1 MKTIYLAGGCFWGTE
16 HYIRQFDGII
26 ETAAGYANGTI
37 LNPSYEQVYTDKT
50 GYVEC
55 VRVIYDEETLSLYT
69 LLKLFFISIDP
80 LQKDGQAGDIG
91 TRYRTGIYWIDPGD
105 RQIVEEVYAEIS
117 STYEAEL
124 TDAIHSGNSITQQN
138 IIAVETGPLQ
148 CFYPAEEYHQDYL
161 VKHPDGYCHI
171 SLATQHF
178 AKTYARMTKAL
189 KSAGHMS
196 EILSKEEKYLILS
209 EYISLL
215 VKAKDDITKR
225 MAQISL
231 MIHQAFG
238 FWWTGFYLVKGNELI
253 LGPYQGPL
261 ACLRIAYGRGVCGTA
276 WKEER
281 TIVVPDVEE
290 FPGHIACSSESKSEI
305 VIPLRQNGL
314 IKGVLD
320 IDSEKHATFDD
331 TDALWLE
338 KITNILNLA

>member
-55 VRVIYDEETLSLYT
+55 VRVIYDENTLSLRI

-117 STYEAEL
+117 STYETEL
-124 TDAIHSGNSITQQN
+124 TDAIHSGGSITQQN
-138 IIAVETGPLQ
+138 IISVETGPLQ

-189 KSAGHMS
+189 KAAGHMS
-196 EILSKEEKYLILS
+196 EILSKEEKYRILS

>member
-55 VRVIYDEETLSLYT
+55 VRVIYDENTLSLRT

-124 TDAIHSGNSITQQN
+124 TDAIHSGDSITQQN
-138 IIAVETGPLQ
+138 IISVETGPLQ

-178 AKTYARMTKAL
+178 AKTYARMTKTL

-196 EILSKEEKYLILS
+196 EILSKEEKYRILS

>member
-26 ETAAGYANGTI
+26 ETMTGYANGTI
-37 LNPSYEQVYTDKT
+37 HDPSYEQVYTDKT

-55 VRVIYDEETLSLYT
+55 VRVIYDENTLSLRT

-91 TRYRTGIYWIDPGD
+91 TRYRTGIYWDNELD
-105 RQIVEEVYAEIS
+105 RQTVEDVYAEIS
-117 STYEAEL
+117 STYEVEL
-124 TDAIHSGNSITQQN
+124 TDAVHSDSIRTQQN
-138 IIAVETGPLQ
+138 IISVKTGPLQ

-189 KSAGHMS
+189 KAAGHMS
-196 EILSKEEKYLILS
+196 EILSKEEKYRILS